1 MCSAN
6 ITPQDQIDDKPI
18 RFTTPSISPL
28 RNQSVLATPV
38 ISVNTTHDS
47 SQDFLTINSPILSS
61 KLTSVETKM
70 CGKMMV
76 IASYVKDELQ

>member
-1 MCSAN
+1 MCSVN

-28 RNQSVLATPV
+28 RNQSILVTPV
-38 ISVNTTHDS
+38 ISVSTTHDS
-47 SQDFLTINSPILSS
+47 SQCFLTINSPVLSS
-61 KLTSVETKM
+61 KLMETKM